1 MSTAAFPLPLFALA
15 EYPTVGESLR
25 FQFVGLTVVFIVLCS
40 IWAMMEIVG
49 AFFKRRQAAA
59 EAAKRKAPATPTPA
73 APVVTSAAPAP
84 VAAAASDNGPGPE
97 ITAVIAAAVHMVCG
111 PRHRIHA
118 IAPVVPE
125 HLDWAR
131 EGRRHIFASHKTR

>member
-59 EAAKRKAPATPTPA
+59 EAAKKNAQTAAAPA
-73 APVVTSAAPAP
+73 APTTTPAAPAP
-84 VAAAASDNGPGPE
+84 VAAAAPSDGPSPE
-97 ITAVIAAAVHMVCG
+97 ITAVIAAAVHLVCG

-118 IAPVVPE
+118 IAPVATE
-125 HLDWAR
+125 NLDWAR
-131 EGRRHIFASHKTR
+131 EGRRHIFLSHKTR